1 MKKITM
7 KETKRIYN
15 HIIKVDYCELQN
27 LLNLISPL
35 AYTSGVYGWN
45 ADVYDFESF
54 AIVTGYRPFGDIV
67 ASREL
72 CYKYEQKAKEITDW
86 FDGMPLPIRGDW
98 DRRRDALC
106 LLIEE
111 FLEEVTR

>member
-45 ADVYDFESF
+45 ADVYDFGSF

-67 ASREL
+67 ASCEL

-98 DRRRDALC
+98 DRRRDALYQ
-106 LLIEE
+106 LIEA
-111 FLEEVTR
+111 FIEEVTR

>member
-1 MKKITM
+1 MKKITI

-15 HIIKVDYCELQN
+15 HIIKVDYCELQS
-27 LLNLISPL
+27 LLNLISPF

-45 ADVYDFESF
+45 ADVYDFGDI

-67 ASREL
+67 ASCEL
-72 CYKYEQKAKEITDW
+72 CHKYEQKAKEIMDW
-86 FDGMPLPIRGDW
+86 FDDMPYDW
-98 DRRRDALC
+98 DRRRDALY

>member
-1 MKKITM
+1 MKKMTM

-15 HIIKVDYCELQN
+15 HIIKVGYCELQS
-27 LLNLISPL
+27 LLNLISPF

-45 ADVYDFESF
+45 ADVYDFGDI

-67 ASREL
+67 ASCEL
-72 CYKYEQKAKEITDW
+72 CHKYEQKAKEIMDW
-86 FDGMPLPIRGDW
+86 FDDMPCDW
-98 DRRRDALC
+98 DRRRDALY

>member
-1 MKKITM
+1 MKKMTM

-15 HIIKVDYCELQN
+15 HIIKAGYCELQS
-27 LLNLISPL
+27 LLNLISPS

-45 ADVYDFESF
+45 ADIYDFGDI
-54 AIVTGYRPFGDIV
+54 AVVTCYRPFGDIV

-72 CYKYEQKAKEITDW
+72 CQKYEQRAKEIMDW
-86 FDGMPLPIRGDW
+86 CGDW
-98 DRRRDALC
+98 DRCRFSIN

-111 FLEEVTR
+111 FLEEVTKQ